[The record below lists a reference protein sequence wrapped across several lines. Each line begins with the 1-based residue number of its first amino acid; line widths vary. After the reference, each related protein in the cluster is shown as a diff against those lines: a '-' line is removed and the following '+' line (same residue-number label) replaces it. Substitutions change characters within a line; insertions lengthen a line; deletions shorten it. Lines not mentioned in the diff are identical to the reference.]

1 MIHLNVYVYKLK
13 YSKELQYVA
22 LLHKKKKTIESQCMS
37 ITFQTHSGNHWIMGS
52 AIQIRTL
59 KRNLL
64 QLFSSDYLAKY
75 HCNTT
80 LNKQRKSS
88 ITKIEEIRQK
98 KKKRKTVENI
108 LVISDYWIL
117 NTEQINENFFN
128 ITNSFI
134 QPSNIKM
141 YYVFSIVDYDIYFI
155 KKN

>member
-1 MIHLNVYVYKLK
+1 MCMCINWNILKNYNMLLYCTKRRKRSNLNVCRLLSKLIQETTGLWDQRFKYVRWKEIFYNSSVVITWQNTIAILHWISKGNPVLRKLK
-13 YSKELQYVA
+13 RY
-22 LLHKKKKTIESQCMS
+22 
-37 ITFQTHSGNHWIMGS
+37 
-52 AIQIRTL
+52 
-59 KRNLL
+59 
-64 QLFSSDYLAKY
+64 D
-75 HCNTT
+75 
-80 LNKQRKSS
+80 
-88 ITKIEEIRQK
+88 K